1 MNTIAQY
8 IEHGFALVP
17 IPLGQK
23 GPRTSGWNRRENAI
37 TSLDRAGT
45 ITGNVGLLHAY
56 SSPLTISLDIDQLEK
71 AEALLSDLDVDLQC
85 LLTAPDAVQICS
97 GKVGRGKLLYRLP
110 DDIGPMETVQIH
122 ALDSKEM
129 AYELRCASANGLSV
143 QDVLPPSIHPDT
155 GEPYRWGGA
164 GHWSKIPECPPEL
177 LAAWKR
183 LLKPPLPLSLP
194 TMPSSLF
201 KPAPIASP
209 VVSAQT
215 IQHLRSAL
223 LHMRSDSRAHWIKVG
238 LALKALGE
246 VGRGLWLE
254 WSATSESY
262 KANTAAKA
270 WDGLDP
276 TSIGYKFVFA
286 EAQRQGWV
294 NPEKRHDLNQE
305 PPLMD
310 EPPLTDVFDQSDDPH
325 CSVRKPEQLPPALKA
340 VRALPV
346 DALPLALR
354 DAAVDMA
361 ERLQCPIDYL
371 AVAMLSAAGTIVGN
385 QIGICPLANDESWE
399 VYPCLWGG
407 VVGAPGTKKTPALQ
421 AALTPLNHLE
431 TQAGLAFK
439 MAYAQ
444 YKTLLDQYQVD
455 IAAWKSKKTALI
467 PVEPIPPK
475 PERYVV
481 HDTTYQALG
490 EILSKNPRGVLALSD
505 ELSGLL
511 QSLDTQGQEAARGF
525 FLTGWGGTSGYSFDR
540 IGRGS
545 IVLPR
550 YCLSVFGGFQPD
562 RIKGYVQF
570 AQRGSSQNDGLL
582 QRFQLLVWP
591 DPTTTFKIVDRSPN
605 KVAIDAFHKAM
616 LNLDVIAKAPMSD
629 VKPGRHGQKLL
640 HFSPEAQ
647 QVFNV
652 WYVQNEHLL
661 ASGKM
666 DSSRQSHFSKYRS
679 LIPALAL
686 LFHLLDGQI
695 GPVSAESV
703 KAAIEFA
710 VYLKSH
716 ANRVY
721 ASVSGHDYACTRLL
735 AIKLIDGT
743 LTSGFTC
750 RTVVLKGWSGLTS
763 QETVK
768 GALDALVEFGWLV
781 EREKRSGGRPTVE
794 YLVNAGL
801 STELLGLS

>member
-1 MNTIAQY
+1 MNTVAQY
-8 IEHGFALVP
+8 IENGFALVP

-23 GPRTSGWNRRENAI
+23 GPRTPGWNRRENAI
-37 TSLDRAGT
+37 TSLDKAAA
-45 ITGNVGLLHAY
+45 ITGNIGLLHAY
-56 SSPLTISLDIDQLEK
+56 SSPVTMSLDIDHLEK
-71 AEALLSDLDVDLQC
+71 AEALLRALDVDLQG
-85 LLTAPDAVQICS
+85 LLNAPDAVQICS
-97 GKVGRGKLLYRLP
+97 GKAGRAKLLYRLP
-110 DDIGPMETVQIH
+110 ANVGPMETVQIQVPET
-122 ALDSKEM
+122 KEM
-129 AYELRCASANGLSV
+129 AYEFRCASANGLSM
-143 QDVLPPSIHPDT
+143 QDVLPPSIHPDM
-155 GEPYRWGGA
+155 GEPYKWGGA
-164 GHWSKIPECPPEL
+164 GRWTELPECPPEL
-177 LAAWKR
+177 LAAWKW
-183 LLKPPLPLSLP
+183 LLKPPSPLALL
-194 TMPSSLF
+194 TTPSALINL
-201 KPAPIASP
+201 APGESP

-254 WSATSESY
+254 WSVTSEKY
-262 KANTAAKA
+262 KANEAAKT
-270 WDGLDP
+270 WDGLEP

-305 PPLMD
+305 PLAD
-310 EPPLTDVFDQSDDPH
+310 EPPVPDVFVYSDEPV
-325 CSVRKPEQLPPALKA
+325 CTARSPKQLPPALKA

-354 DAAVDMA
+354 DAAVDIA

-371 AVAMLSAAGTIVGN
+371 AVAMLSAAGTIIGN
-385 QIGICPLANDESWE
+385 QIGICPWANDETWE

-421 AALTPLNHLE
+421 AALTPLNNLE
-431 TQAGLAFK
+431 AQAGLAFK
-439 MAYAQ
+439 LAYAQ

-455 IAAWKSKKTALI
+455 MAAWKSKKAGLV

-490 EILSKNPRGVLALSD
+490 EILAKNPRGVLALSD

-616 LNLDVIAKAPMSD
+616 LNLDVIAKAPMPG

-640 HFSPEAQ
+640 RFSADAQEA
-647 QVFNV
+647 FNV
-652 WYVQNEHLL
+652 WYVKNEHLL

-703 KAAIEFA
+703 KAAIGFA

-721 ASVSGHDYACTRLL
+721 ASVSGHDYAGTRLL
-735 AIKLIDGT
+735 AMKLIDCT
-743 LTSGFTC
+743 LISGFTC
-750 RTVVLKGWSGLTS
+750 RTVVLKGWAGLTS
-763 QETVK
+763 PEVVK
-768 GALDALVEFGWLV
+768 GSLDALVEFGWLE

-794 YLVNAGL
+794 YLVTAGL
-801 STELLGLS
+801 SIELLGLS